1 MSLPR
6 HLSNI
11 AFPNAPGAV
20 PIDHTFACMAMSSII
35 GPGKLNKIMAVTNFN
50 DWKDLQH
57 PLFRSLYAGF
67 RRLGNLKW
75 RVTDVHDELER
86 VDAKLYVGLLEA
98 RAGTDMQA
106 ELRDV
111 LIPRYFIERLN
122 KMNAEKEAFDRR
134 QVLLNERIAK
144 VAGKIYASRT
154 FPWSLKTIIFE
165 RDNFT
170 CQRCLRN
177 QERLRRLGLHLEVDH
192 IQAVTDGG
200 KTKLSNGE
208 TLCNECNNAKH
219 HSKQFLRM
227 VAAGSITQVE
237 HRRS

>member
-11 AFPNAPGAV
+11 DFPSAPGAV
-20 PIDHTFACMAMSSII
+20 PIDHTFACMAMCSLL
-35 GPGKLNKIMAVTNFN
+35 GAGKLHDIMAVTNFN

-67 RRLGNLKW
+67 LCLSNLKW
-75 RVTDVHDELER
+75 RVAKVHDELDR
-86 VDAKLYVGLLEA
+86 VDAKLYIGLLEA
-98 RAGTDMQA
+98 RAGSDMQT
-106 ELRDV
+106 EFRDV
-111 LIPRYFIERLN
+111 SIPRYFIARLN
-122 KMNAEKEAFDRR
+122 KINAEKEAFDRQ
-134 QVLLNERIAK
+134 QVSLNERIAK

-165 RDNFT
+165 RDNYT

-177 QERLRRLGLHLEVDH
+177 QELLRRLGLHLEVDH
-192 IQAVTDGG
+192 IRAVTDGG
-200 KTKLSNGE
+200 KTQLSNGE

-219 HSKQFLRM
+219 HSKHFLRM
-227 VAAGSITQVE
+227 VAAGSITQV
-237 HRRS
+237 HRRF